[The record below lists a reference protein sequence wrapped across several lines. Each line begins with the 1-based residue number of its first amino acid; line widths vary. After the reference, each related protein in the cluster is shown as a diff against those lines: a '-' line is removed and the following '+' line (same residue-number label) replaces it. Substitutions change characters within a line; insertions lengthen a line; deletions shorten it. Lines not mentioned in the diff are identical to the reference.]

1 MLPNRWRST
10 SKKRGGGQGVEG
22 GGEGGKLCESPRVQG
37 RCLLANLVKT
47 ICLNYTKMNSGS
59 AKAVHLS
66 RYVEKDE
73 GEAEEKNKVLSNV
86 EKGERK
92 AYFENGQWG
101 KGEENDELVDIYNV
115 VVNEVSRYL
124 ALFHTPY

>member
-1 MLPNRWRST
+1 
-10 SKKRGGGQGVEG
+10 
-22 GGEGGKLCESPRVQG
+22 
-37 RCLLANLVKT
+37 
-47 ICLNYTKMNSGS
+47 MNSGS

-86 EKGERK
+86 EKGL
-92 AYFENGQWG
+92 FENGQWG

-115 VVNEVSRYL
+115 VMNEVSRYL
-124 ALFHTPY
+124 ALFHTLY

>member
-1 MLPNRWRST
+1 M
-10 SKKRGGGQGVEG
+10 
-22 GGEGGKLCESPRVQG
+22 
-37 RCLLANLVKT
+37 
-47 ICLNYTKMNSGS
+47 CLNYTKMNSGS

-92 AYFENGQWG
+92 GHFENGQRW

>member
-1 MLPNRWRST
+1 M
-10 SKKRGGGQGVEG
+10 
-22 GGEGGKLCESPRVQG
+22 
-37 RCLLANLVKT
+37 
-47 ICLNYTKMNSGS
+47 
-59 AKAVHLS
+59 
-66 RYVEKDE
+66 
-73 GEAEEKNKVLSNV
+73 LSNV

-101 KGEENDELVDIYNV
+101 KVEENDELVDIYNV